1 MPKVLISDKLSLK
14 AEKIFIERGIEVDVI
29 TGLEKDELI
38 KIIDKYD
45 GLAIRSS
52 TKVTQKVLD
61 AASNLKVV
69 GRAGIGVDNVDI
81 PYATSKGV
89 AVMNT
94 PFGNAIT
101 TAEHTISLI
110 MSLVRNIPQA
120 NESTHQGK
128 WEKSKYM
135 GTEITGKTLGV
146 IGCGNIGSIVAD
158 RALGLKMKVLAFDP
172 FLTEEKALDLKVK
185 KVDLEE
191 LLSFS
196 DIITLHVPMTDQTA
210 NIINKDTLE
219 KCKDGVRIVNCARG
233 GLVDEKAL
241 KRFIEKGKVAGAA
254 IDVYEIEPA
263 KESIF
268 FDMEEVIC
276 TPHLGAS
283 TLEAQ
288 ENVALQVAD
297 QMSDFLTTGA
307 VSNAINMPSIS
318 ASEAPILKP
327 FTKVAEQLGL
337 FVGQLMPS
345 DYHEISIDY
354 VGDVSNYNCAPI
366 TSAAVAGILNASF
379 PDINM
384 VSAPSIAK
392 DKGIAITET
401 KKDEYSAYESY
412 IRITLLSKNDS
423 FSIGGTTFSD
433 GKPRIVQI
441 NKINLEAEL
450 MTNMLYVTNNDVPG
464 LIGSLGNIL
473 GDEGINIASFNLGR
487 TAPLKEAMAL
497 IGIDNPVNDNVIS
510 EVKKLESV
518 VHVKSLNFNICLLYT
533 SPSPRDLSTSRMPSS
548 A

>member
-1 MPKVLISDKLSLK
+1 MPKVLISDKLSPK
-14 AEKIFIERGIEVDVI
+14 AEKIFTERGIEVDVI
-29 TGLEKDELI
+29 TGLERDELI
-38 KIIDKYD
+38 KIIAKYD

-101 TAEHTISLI
+101 TAEHAISLI

-120 NESTHQGK
+120 NESTHGGK

-135 GTEITGKTLGV
+135 GTEITGKTLGL

-158 RALGLKMKVLAFDP
+158 RALGLKMKVLAYDP
-172 FLTEEKALDLKVK
+172 FLTEEKAVELQVRKVEF
-185 KVDLEE
+185 DE
-191 LLSFS
+191 LLSSS

-210 NIINKDTLE
+210 NIINKDSLE

-241 KRFIEKGKVAGAA
+241 KKYIENGKVSGAA
-254 IDVYEIEPA
+254 IDVFEVEPA
-263 KESIF
+263 TDSIF
-268 FDMEEVIC
+268 FGMEEVIC

-318 ASEAPILKP
+318 ASEAPVLKP
-327 FTKVAEQLGL
+327 FTKVSEQLGL

-354 VGDVSNYNCAPI
+354 VGDVSNYNCSPI

-384 VSAPSIAK
+384 VSAPSIAR

-412 IRITLLSKNDS
+412 IRINLLSKKET

-441 NKINLEAEL
+441 NGINLEAEL
-450 MTNMLYVTNNDVPG
+450 MANMLYVTNNDVPG

-473 GDEGINIASFNLGR
+473 GNEGINIASFNLGR
-487 TAPLKEAMAL
+487 TAPLKDAMAL
-497 IGIDNPVNDNVIS
+497 IGIDSPVNEKVIS
-510 EVKKLESV
+510 EVKKLDSV
-518 VHVKSLNFNICLLYT
+518 VNVKSLNFNI
-533 SPSPRDLSTSRMPSS
+533 M
-548 A
+548 

>member
-1 MPKVLISDKLSLK
+1 MPKVLISDKLSPK
-14 AEKIFIERGIEVDVI
+14 AEKIFTERGIEVDVI
-29 TGLEKDELI
+29 TGLERDELI
-38 KIIDKYD
+38 KIIAKYD

-101 TAEHTISLI
+101 TAEHAISLI

-120 NESTHQGK
+120 NESTHGGK

-135 GTEITGKTLGV
+135 GTEITGKTLGL

-158 RALGLKMKVLAFDP
+158 RALGLKMKVLAYDP
-172 FLTEEKALDLKVK
+172 FLTEEKALELQVRKVEL
-185 KVDLEE
+185 DE
-191 LLSFS
+191 LLSSS

-210 NIINKDTLE
+210 NIINKDSLE

-241 KRFIEKGKVAGAA
+241 KKYIENGKVSGAA
-254 IDVYEIEPA
+254 IDVFELEPA
-263 KESIF
+263 TDSIF
-268 FDMEEVIC
+268 FGMEEVIC

-318 ASEAPILKP
+318 ASEAPVLRP
-327 FTKVAEQLGL
+327 FTKVSEQLGL

-354 VGDVSNYNCAPI
+354 VGDVSNYNCSPI

-384 VSAPSIAK
+384 VSAPSIAR

-412 IRITLLSKNDS
+412 IRINLLSKKET

-441 NKINLEAEL
+441 NGINLEAEL
-450 MTNMLYVTNNDVPG
+450 MANMLYVTNNDVPG

-473 GDEGINIASFNLGR
+473 GNEGINIASFNLGR
-487 TAPLKEAMAL
+487 TAPLKDAMAL
-497 IGIDNPVNDNVIS
+497 IGIDSPVNEKVIS
-510 EVKKLESV
+510 EVKKLDSV
-518 VHVKSLNFNICLLYT
+518 VNVKSLNFNI
-533 SPSPRDLSTSRMPSS
+533 M
-548 A
+548 

>member
-1 MPKVLISDKLSLK
+1 MPKVLISDKLSPK
-14 AEKIFIERGIEVDVI
+14 AEKIFTERGIEVDVI
-29 TGLEKDELI
+29 TGLERDELI
-38 KIIDKYD
+38 KIIAKYD

-101 TAEHTISLI
+101 TAEHAISLI

-120 NESTHQGK
+120 NESTHGGK

-135 GTEITGKTLGV
+135 GTEITGKTLGL

-158 RALGLKMKVLAFDP
+158 RALGLKMKVLAYDP
-172 FLTEEKALDLKVK
+172 FLTEEKAVELQVRKVEF
-185 KVDLEE
+185 DE
-191 LLSFS
+191 LLSSS

-210 NIINKDTLE
+210 NIINKDSLE

-241 KRFIEKGKVAGAA
+241 KKYIENGKVSGAA
-254 IDVYEIEPA
+254 IDVFEVEPA
-263 KESIF
+263 TDSIF
-268 FDMEEVIC
+268 FGMEEVIC

-318 ASEAPILKP
+318 ASEAPVLKP
-327 FTKVAEQLGL
+327 FTKVSEQLGL
-337 FVGQLMPS
+337 FA
-345 DYHEISIDY
+345 
-354 VGDVSNYNCAPI
+354 NY
-366 TSAAVAGILNASF
+366 
-379 PDINM
+379 M
-384 VSAPSIAK
+384 
-392 DKGIAITET
+392 
-401 KKDEYSAYESY
+401 
-412 IRITLLSKNDS
+412 
-423 FSIGGTTFSD
+423 
-433 GKPRIVQI
+433 
-441 NKINLEAEL
+441 
-450 MTNMLYVTNNDVPG
+450 
-464 LIGSLGNIL
+464 
-473 GDEGINIASFNLGR
+473 
-487 TAPLKEAMAL
+487 
-497 IGIDNPVNDNVIS
+497 
-510 EVKKLESV
+510 
-518 VHVKSLNFNICLLYT
+518 
-533 SPSPRDLSTSRMPSS
+533 
-548 A
+548 

>member
-1 MPKVLISDKLSLK
+1 MPKVLISDKLSPK
-14 AEKIFIERGIEVDVI
+14 AEKIFTERGIEVDVI
-29 TGLEKDELI
+29 TGLERDELI
-38 KIIDKYD
+38 KIIAKYD

-101 TAEHTISLI
+101 TAEHAISLI

-120 NESTHQGK
+120 NESTHGGK

-135 GTEITGKTLGV
+135 GTEITGKTLGL

-158 RALGLKMKVLAFDP
+158 RALGLKMKVLAYDP
-172 FLTEEKALDLKVK
+172 FLTEEKALELQVRKVEL
-185 KVDLEE
+185 DE
-191 LLSFS
+191 LLSS
-196 DIITLHVPMTDQTA
+196 SVIITLHVPMTDQTA
-210 NIINKDTLE
+210 NIINKDSLE

-241 KRFIEKGKVAGAA
+241 KKYIENGKVSGAA
-254 IDVYEIEPA
+254 IDVFELEPA
-263 KESIF
+263 TDSIF
-268 FDMEEVIC
+268 FGMEEVIC

-318 ASEAPILKP
+318 ASEAPVLKP
-327 FTKVAEQLGL
+327 FTKVSEQLGL

-354 VGDVSNYNCAPI
+354 VGDVSNYNCSPI

-384 VSAPSIAK
+384 VSAPSIAR

-412 IRITLLSKNDS
+412 IRINLLSKKET

-441 NKINLEAEL
+441 NGINLEAEL
-450 MTNMLYVTNNDVPG
+450 MANMLYVTNNDVPG

-473 GDEGINIASFNLGR
+473 GNEGINIASFNLGR
-487 TAPLKEAMAL
+487 TAPLKDAMAL
-497 IGIDNPVNDNVIS
+497 IGIDSPVNEKVIS
-510 EVKKLESV
+510 EVKKLDSV
-518 VHVKSLNFNICLLYT
+518 VNVKSLNFNI
-533 SPSPRDLSTSRMPSS
+533 M
-548 A
+548 

>member
-1 MPKVLISDKLSLK
+1 MPKVLISDKLSPK
-14 AEKIFIERGIEVDVI
+14 AEKIFTERGIEVDVI
-29 TGLEKDELI
+29 TGLERDELI
-38 KIIDKYD
+38 KIIAKYD

-101 TAEHTISLI
+101 TAEHAISLI

-120 NESTHQGK
+120 NESTHDGK

-135 GTEITGKTLGV
+135 GTEITGKTLGL

-158 RALGLKMKVLAFDP
+158 RALGLKMKVLAYDP
-172 FLTEEKALDLKVK
+172 FLTEEKAVELQVRKVEF
-185 KVDLEE
+185 DE
-191 LLSFS
+191 LLSSS

-210 NIINKDTLE
+210 NIINKDSLE

-241 KRFIEKGKVAGAA
+241 KKYIENGKVSGAA
-254 IDVYEIEPA
+254 IDVFEVEPA
-263 KESIF
+263 TDSIF
-268 FDMEEVIC
+268 FGMEEVIC

-318 ASEAPILKP
+318 ASEAPVLKP
-327 FTKVAEQLGL
+327 FTKVSEQLGL

-354 VGDVSNYNCAPI
+354 VGDVSNYNCSPI

-384 VSAPSIAK
+384 VSAPSIAR

-412 IRITLLSKNDS
+412 IRINLLSKKET

-441 NKINLEAEL
+441 NGINLEAEL
-450 MTNMLYVTNNDVPG
+450 MANMLYVTNNDVPG

-473 GDEGINIASFNLGR
+473 GNEGINIASFNLGR
-487 TAPLKEAMAL
+487 TAPLKDAMAL
-497 IGIDNPVNDNVIS
+497 IGIDSPVNEKVIS
-510 EVKKLESV
+510 EVKKLDSV
-518 VHVKSLNFNICLLYT
+518 VNVKSLNFNI
-533 SPSPRDLSTSRMPSS
+533 M
-548 A
+548 

>member
-1 MPKVLISDKLSLK
+1 MPKVLISDKLSPK
-14 AEKIFIERGIEVDVI
+14 AEKIFTERGIEVDVI
-29 TGLEKDELI
+29 TGLERDELI
-38 KIIDKYD
+38 KIIAKYD

-101 TAEHTISLI
+101 TAEHAISLI

-120 NESTHQGK
+120 NESTHDGK

-135 GTEITGKTLGV
+135 GTEITGKTLGL

-158 RALGLKMKVLAFDP
+158 RALGLKMKVLAYDP
-172 FLTEEKALDLKVK
+172 FLTEEKALELQVRKVEL
-185 KVDLEE
+185 DE
-191 LLSFS
+191 LLSSS

-210 NIINKDTLE
+210 NIINKDSLE

-241 KRFIEKGKVAGAA
+241 KKYIENGKVSGAA
-254 IDVYEIEPA
+254 IDVFEVEPA
-263 KESIF
+263 TDSIF
-268 FDMEEVIC
+268 FGMEEVIC

-318 ASEAPILKP
+318 ASEAPVLKP
-327 FTKVAEQLGL
+327 FTKVSEQLGL

-354 VGDVSNYNCAPI
+354 VGDVSNYNCSPI

-384 VSAPSIAK
+384 VSAPSIAR

-412 IRITLLSKNDS
+412 IRINLLSKKET

-441 NKINLEAEL
+441 NGINLEAEL
-450 MTNMLYVTNNDVPG
+450 MANMLYVTNNDVPG

-473 GDEGINIASFNLGR
+473 GNEGINIASFNLGR
-487 TAPLKEAMAL
+487 TAPLKDAMAL
-497 IGIDNPVNDNVIS
+497 IGIDSPVNEKVIS
-510 EVKKLESV
+510 EVKKLDSV
-518 VHVKSLNFNICLLYT
+518 VNVKSLNFNI
-533 SPSPRDLSTSRMPSS
+533 M
-548 A
+548 

>member
-1 MPKVLISDKLSLK
+1 MPKVLISDKLSPK
-14 AEKIFIERGIEVDVI
+14 AEKIFTERGIEVDVI
-29 TGLEKDELI
+29 TGLERDELI
-38 KIIDKYD
+38 KIIAKYD

-101 TAEHTISLI
+101 TAEHAISLI

-120 NESTHQGK
+120 NESTHGGK

-135 GTEITGKTLGV
+135 GTEITGKTLGL

-158 RALGLKMKVLAFDP
+158 RALGLKMKVLAYDP
-172 FLTEEKALDLKVK
+172 FLTEEKALELQVRKVEL
-185 KVDLEE
+185 DE
-191 LLSFS
+191 LLSSS

-210 NIINKDTLE
+210 NIINKDSLE

-241 KRFIEKGKVAGAA
+241 KKYIENGKVSGAA
-254 IDVYEIEPA
+254 IDVFEVEPA
-263 KESIF
+263 TDSIF
-268 FDMEEVIC
+268 FGMEEVIC

-318 ASEAPILKP
+318 ASEAPVLRP
-327 FTKVAEQLGL
+327 FTKVSEQLGL

-354 VGDVSNYNCAPI
+354 VGDVSNYNCSPI

-384 VSAPSIAK
+384 VSAPSIAR

-412 IRITLLSKNDS
+412 IRINLLSKKET

-441 NKINLEAEL
+441 NGINLEAEL
-450 MTNMLYVTNNDVPG
+450 MANMLYVTNNDVPG

-473 GDEGINIASFNLGR
+473 GNEGINIASFNLGR
-487 TAPLKEAMAL
+487 TAPLKDAMAL
-497 IGIDNPVNDNVIS
+497 IGIDSPVNEKVIS
-510 EVKKLESV
+510 EVKKLDSV
-518 VHVKSLNFNICLLYT
+518 VNVKSLNFNI
-533 SPSPRDLSTSRMPSS
+533 M
-548 A
+548 

>member
-38 KIIDKYD
+38 KIIDKYH

-276 TPHLGAS
+276 TPHLAAS

-497 IGIDNPVNDNVIS
+497 IGIDNPVNDKVIS

-518 VHVKSLNFNICLLYT
+518 VHVKSLNFNII
-533 SPSPRDLSTSRMPSS
+533 
-548 A
+548 

>member
-1 MPKVLISDKLSLK
+1 MPKVLISDKLSPK
-14 AEKIFIERGIEVDVI
+14 AEKIFTERGIEVDVI
-29 TGLEKDELI
+29 TGLERDELI
-38 KIIDKYD
+38 KIIAKYD

-101 TAEHTISLI
+101 TAEHAISLI

-120 NESTHQGK
+120 NESTHGGK

-135 GTEITGKTLGV
+135 GTEITGKTLGL

-158 RALGLKMKVLAFDP
+158 RALGLKMKVLAYDP
-172 FLTEEKALDLKVK
+172 FLTEEKALELQVRKVEL
-185 KVDLEE
+185 DE
-191 LLSFS
+191 LLSSS

-210 NIINKDTLE
+210 NIINKDSLE

-241 KRFIEKGKVAGAA
+241 KKYIENGKVSGAA
-254 IDVYEIEPA
+254 IDVFELEPA
-263 KESIF
+263 TDSIF
-268 FDMEEVIC
+268 FGMEEVIC

-288 ENVALQVAD
+288 ENVALQIAD

-318 ASEAPILKP
+318 ASEAPVLKP
-327 FTKVAEQLGL
+327 FTKVSEQLGL

-354 VGDVSNYNCAPI
+354 VGDVSNYNCSPI
-366 TSAAVAGILNASF
+366 TSAAVAAILNASF
-379 PDINM
+379 PDINI
-384 VSAPSIAK
+384 VSAPSIAR

-412 IRITLLSKNDS
+412 IRINLLSKKET

-441 NKINLEAEL
+441 NGINLEAEL
-450 MTNMLYVTNNDVPG
+450 MANMLYVTNNDVPG

-473 GDEGINIASFNLGR
+473 GNEGINIASFNLGR
-487 TAPLKEAMAL
+487 TAPLKDAMAL
-497 IGIDNPVNDNVIS
+497 IGIDSPVNEKVIS
-510 EVKKLESV
+510 EVKKLDSV
-518 VHVKSLNFNICLLYT
+518 VNVKSLNFNI
-533 SPSPRDLSTSRMPSS
+533 M
-548 A
+548 

>member
-1 MPKVLISDKLSLK
+1 MPKVLISDKLSPK
-14 AEKIFIERGIEVDVI
+14 AEKIFTERGIEVDVI
-29 TGLEKDELI
+29 TGLERDELI
-38 KIIDKYD
+38 KIIAKYD

-101 TAEHTISLI
+101 TAEHAISLI

-120 NESTHQGK
+120 NESTHGGK

-135 GTEITGKTLGV
+135 GTEITGKTLGL

-158 RALGLKMKVLAFDP
+158 RALGLKMKVLAYDP
-172 FLTEEKALDLKVK
+172 FLTEEKALELQVRKVEL
-185 KVDLEE
+185 DE
-191 LLSFS
+191 LLSSS

-210 NIINKDTLE
+210 NIINKDSLE

-241 KRFIEKGKVAGAA
+241 KKYIENGKVSGAA
-254 IDVYEIEPA
+254 IDVFELEPA
-263 KESIF
+263 TDSIF
-268 FDMEEVIC
+268 FGMEDVIC

-297 QMSDFLTTGA
+297 QMSDFLTTRA

-318 ASEAPILKP
+318 ASEAPVLKP
-327 FTKVAEQLGL
+327 FTKVSEQLGL

-354 VGDVSNYNCAPI
+354 VGDVSNYNCSPI

-384 VSAPSIAK
+384 VSAPSIAR

-412 IRITLLSKNDS
+412 IRINLLSKKET

-441 NKINLEAEL
+441 NGINLEAEL
-450 MTNMLYVTNNDVPG
+450 MANMLYVTNNDVPG

-473 GDEGINIASFNLGR
+473 GNEGINIASFNLGR
-487 TAPLKEAMAL
+487 TAPLKDAMAL
-497 IGIDNPVNDNVIS
+497 IGIDSPVNEKVIS
-510 EVKKLESV
+510 EVKKLDSV
-518 VHVKSLNFNICLLYT
+518 VNVKSLNFNI
-533 SPSPRDLSTSRMPSS
+533 M
-548 A
+548 

>member
-1 MPKVLISDKLSLK
+1 MPKVLISDKLSPK
-14 AEKIFIERGIEVDVI
+14 DEKIFTERGIEVDVI
-29 TGLEKDELI
+29 TGLERDELI
-38 KIIDKYD
+38 KIIAKYD

-101 TAEHTISLI
+101 TAEHAISLI

-120 NESTHQGK
+120 NESTHGGK

-135 GTEITGKTLGV
+135 GTEITGKTLGL

-158 RALGLKMKVLAFDP
+158 RALGLKMKVLAYDP
-172 FLTEEKALDLKVK
+172 FLTEEKALELQVRKVEL
-185 KVDLEE
+185 DE
-191 LLSFS
+191 LLSSS

-210 NIINKDTLE
+210 NIINKDSLE

-241 KRFIEKGKVAGAA
+241 KKYIENGKVSGAA
-254 IDVYEIEPA
+254 IDVFELEPA
-263 KESIF
+263 TDSIF
-268 FDMEEVIC
+268 FGMEEVIC

-318 ASEAPILKP
+318 ASEAPVLKP
-327 FTKVAEQLGL
+327 FTKVSEQLGL

-354 VGDVSNYNCAPI
+354 VGDVSNYNCSPI

-384 VSAPSIAK
+384 VSAPSIAR

-412 IRITLLSKNDS
+412 IRINLLSKKET

-441 NKINLEAEL
+441 NGINLEAEL
-450 MTNMLYVTNNDVPG
+450 MANMLYVTNNDVPG

-473 GDEGINIASFNLGR
+473 GNEGINIASFNLGR
-487 TAPLKEAMAL
+487 TAPLKDAMAL
-497 IGIDNPVNDNVIS
+497 IGIDSPVNEKVIS
-510 EVKKLESV
+510 EVKKLDSV
-518 VHVKSLNFNICLLYT
+518 VNVKSLNFNI
-533 SPSPRDLSTSRMPSS
+533 M
-548 A
+548 

>member
-1 MPKVLISDKLSLK
+1 MPKVLISDKLSPK
-14 AEKIFIERGIEVDVI
+14 AEKIFTERGIEVDVI
-29 TGLEKDELI
+29 TGLERDELI
-38 KIIDKYD
+38 KIIANYD

-101 TAEHTISLI
+101 TAEHAISLI

-120 NESTHQGK
+120 NESTHSGK

-135 GTEITGKTLGV
+135 GTEITGKTLGL

-158 RALGLKMKVLAFDP
+158 RALGLKMKVLAYDP
-172 FLTEEKALDLKVK
+172 FLTEEKALELQVRKVEF
-185 KVDLEE
+185 DE
-191 LLSFS
+191 LLSSS

-210 NIINKDTLE
+210 NIINKDSLE

-241 KRFIEKGKVAGAA
+241 KKYIENGKVSGAA
-254 IDVYEIEPA
+254 IDVFEVEPA
-263 KESIF
+263 TDSIF
-268 FDMEEVIC
+268 FGMEEVIC

-318 ASEAPILKP
+318 ASEAPVLRP
-327 FTKVAEQLGL
+327 FTKVSEQLGL

-354 VGDVSNYNCAPI
+354 VGDVSNYNCSPI

-384 VSAPSIAK
+384 VSAPSIAR

-412 IRITLLSKNDS
+412 IRINLLSKKET

-441 NKINLEAEL
+441 NGINLEAEL
-450 MTNMLYVTNNDVPG
+450 MANMLYVTNNDVPG

-473 GDEGINIASFNLGR
+473 GNEGINIASFNLGR
-487 TAPLKEAMAL
+487 TAPLKDAMAL
-497 IGIDNPVNDNVIS
+497 IGIDSPVNEKVIS
-510 EVKKLESV
+510 EVKKLDSV
-518 VHVKSLNFNICLLYT
+518 VNVKSLNFNI
-533 SPSPRDLSTSRMPSS
+533 M
-548 A
+548 

>member
-1 MPKVLISDKLSLK
+1 MCIRD
-14 AEKIFIERGIEVDVI
+14 R
-29 TGLEKDELI
+29 
-38 KIIDKYD
+38 YD

-241 KRFIEKGKVAGAA
+241 KRFIEGEK
-254 IDVYEIEPA
+254 
-263 KESIF
+263 
-268 FDMEEVIC
+268 
-276 TPHLGAS
+276 LQ
-283 TLEAQ
+283 AQ
-288 ENVALQVAD
+288 
-297 QMSDFLTTGA
+297 
-307 VSNAINMPSIS
+307 P
-318 ASEAPILKP
+318 
-327 FTKVAEQLGL
+327 
-337 FVGQLMPS
+337 
-345 DYHEISIDY
+345 
-354 VGDVSNYNCAPI
+354 
-366 TSAAVAGILNASF
+366 
-379 PDINM
+379 
-384 VSAPSIAK
+384 
-392 DKGIAITET
+392 
-401 KKDEYSAYESY
+401 
-412 IRITLLSKNDS
+412 
-423 FSIGGTTFSD
+423 
-433 GKPRIVQI
+433 
-441 NKINLEAEL
+441 
-450 MTNMLYVTNNDVPG
+450 
-464 LIGSLGNIL
+464 
-473 GDEGINIASFNLGR
+473 
-487 TAPLKEAMAL
+487 
-497 IGIDNPVNDNVIS
+497 
-510 EVKKLESV
+510 
-518 VHVKSLNFNICLLYT
+518 
-533 SPSPRDLSTSRMPSS
+533 
-548 A
+548 

>member
-38 KIIDKYD
+38 KIIDKYH

-497 IGIDNPVNDNVIS
+497 IGIDNPVNDKVIS

-518 VHVKSLNFNICLLYT
+518 VHVKSLNFNII
-533 SPSPRDLSTSRMPSS
+533 
-548 A
+548 

>member
-1 MPKVLISDKLSLK
+1 MPKVLISDKLSPK
-14 AEKIFIERGIEVDVI
+14 AEKIFTERGIEVDVI
-29 TGLEKDELI
+29 TGLERDELI
-38 KIIDKYD
+38 KIIAKYD

-101 TAEHTISLI
+101 TAEHAISLI

-120 NESTHQGK
+120 NESTHGGK

-135 GTEITGKTLGV
+135 GTEITGKTLGL

-158 RALGLKMKVLAFDP
+158 RALGLKMKVLAYDP
-172 FLTEEKALDLKVK
+172 FLTEEKALELQVRKVEL
-185 KVDLEE
+185 DE
-191 LLSFS
+191 LLSSS

-210 NIINKDTLE
+210 NIINKDSLE

-241 KRFIEKGKVAGAA
+241 KKYIENGKVSGAA
-254 IDVYEIEPA
+254 IDVFEVEPA
-263 KESIF
+263 TDSIF
-268 FDMEEVIC
+268 FGMEEVIC

-288 ENVALQVAD
+288 ENVALQIAD

-318 ASEAPILKP
+318 ASEAPVLKP
-327 FTKVAEQLGL
+327 FTKVSEQLGL

-354 VGDVSNYNCAPI
+354 VGDVSNYNCSPI

-384 VSAPSIAK
+384 VSAPSIAR

-412 IRITLLSKNDS
+412 IRINLLSKKET

-441 NKINLEAEL
+441 NGINLEAEL
-450 MTNMLYVTNNDVPG
+450 MANMLYVTNNDVPG

-473 GDEGINIASFNLGR
+473 GNEGINIASFNLGR
-487 TAPLKEAMAL
+487 TAPLKDAMAL
-497 IGIDNPVNDNVIS
+497 IGIDSPVNEKVIS
-510 EVKKLESV
+510 EVKKLDSV
-518 VHVKSLNFNICLLYT
+518 VNVKSLNFNI
-533 SPSPRDLSTSRMPSS
+533 M
-548 A
+548 

>member
-1 MPKVLISDKLSLK
+1 MPKVLISDKLSPK
-14 AEKIFIERGIEVDVI
+14 AEKIFIERGIDVDVI
-29 TGLEKDELI
+29 TGLDRDELI

-45 GLAIRSS
+45 GLTIRSS

-61 AASNLKVV
+61 AGKNLKVI

-101 TAEHTISLI
+101 TAEHAISLI

-120 NESTHQGK
+120 NESTHKGK

-135 GTEITGKTLGV
+135 GTEITGKTLGL

-158 RALGLKMKVLAFDP
+158 RALGLKMKVLAYDP
-172 FLTEEKALDLKVK
+172 FLTEEKALELKVK
-185 KVDLEE
+185 KINLDE
-191 LLSFS
+191 LLSSS
-196 DIITLHVPMTDQTA
+196 DIITLHVPMTDQTV
-210 NIINKDTLE
+210 NIINEDSLQ

-241 KRFIEKGKVAGAA
+241 KKNIEKGKVSGAA
-254 IDVYEIEPA
+254 IDVFEEEPA
-263 KESIF
+263 TESIF
-268 FDMEEVIC
+268 FGMDEVIC

-297 QMSDFLTTGA
+297 QMSDFLITGA
-307 VSNAINMPSIS
+307 VTNAINMPSIS

-327 FTKVAEQLGL
+327 FTKVSEQLGL

-345 DYHEISIDY
+345 DYNEISIDY
-354 VGDVSNYNCAPI
+354 VGDVSNYNCSPI

-384 VSAPSIAK
+384 VSAPSIAR

-401 KKDEYSAYESY
+401 KKEEYSAYESY
-412 IRITLLSKNDS
+412 IRISLISKKETI
-423 FSIGGTTFSD
+423 SIGGTTFSD

-441 NKINLEAEL
+441 NGINLEAEL
-450 MTNMLYVTNNDVPG
+450 MPNMLYVTNKDVPG

-473 GDEGINIASFNLGR
+473 GNEGINIASFNLGR
-487 TAPLKEAMAL
+487 TAPLKDAMAL
-497 IGIDNPVNDNVIS
+497 IGIDSPVNEKVIND
-510 EVKKLESV
+510 VKKLESV
-518 VHVKSLNFNICLLYT
+518 VNVKSLNFNI
-533 SPSPRDLSTSRMPSS
+533 M
-548 A
+548 

>member
-1 MPKVLISDKLSLK
+1 MPKVLISDKLSPK
-14 AEKIFIERGIEVDVI
+14 AEKIFTERGIEVDVI
-29 TGLEKDELI
+29 TGLERDELI
-38 KIIDKYD
+38 KIIAKYD

-101 TAEHTISLI
+101 TAEHAISLI

-120 NESTHQGK
+120 NESTHSGK

-135 GTEITGKTLGV
+135 GTEITGKTLGL

-158 RALGLKMKVLAFDP
+158 RALGLKMKVLAYDP
-172 FLTEEKALDLKVK
+172 FLTEEKAVELQVRKVEF
-185 KVDLEE
+185 DE
-191 LLSFS
+191 LLSSS

-210 NIINKDTLE
+210 NIINKDSLE

-241 KRFIEKGKVAGAA
+241 KKYIENGKVSGAA
-254 IDVYEIEPA
+254 IDVFEVEPA
-263 KESIF
+263 TDSIF
-268 FDMEEVIC
+268 FGMEEVIC

-318 ASEAPILKP
+318 AREAPVLKP
-327 FTKVAEQLGL
+327 FTKVSEQL
-337 FVGQLMPS
+337 
-345 DYHEISIDY
+345 
-354 VGDVSNYNCAPI
+354 
-366 TSAAVAGILNASF
+366 
-379 PDINM
+379 
-384 VSAPSIAK
+384 
-392 DKGIAITET
+392 
-401 KKDEYSAYESY
+401 
-412 IRITLLSKNDS
+412 
-423 FSIGGTTFSD
+423 
-433 GKPRIVQI
+433 
-441 NKINLEAEL
+441 
-450 MTNMLYVTNNDVPG
+450 
-464 LIGSLGNIL
+464 
-473 GDEGINIASFNLGR
+473 
-487 TAPLKEAMAL
+487 
-497 IGIDNPVNDNVIS
+497 
-510 EVKKLESV
+510 
-518 VHVKSLNFNICLLYT
+518 
-533 SPSPRDLSTSRMPSS
+533 
-548 A
+548 

>member
-1 MPKVLISDKLSLK
+1 MPKVLISDKLSPK
-14 AEKIFIERGIEVDVI
+14 AEKIFTERGIEVDVI
-29 TGLEKDELI
+29 TGLERDELI
-38 KIIDKYD
+38 KIIAKYD

-101 TAEHTISLI
+101 TAEHAISLI

-120 NESTHQGK
+120 NESTHGGK

-135 GTEITGKTLGV
+135 GTEITGKTLGL

-158 RALGLKMKVLAFDP
+158 RALGLKMKVLAYDP
-172 FLTEEKALDLKVK
+172 FLTEEKALELQVRKAELD
-185 KVDLEE
+185 E
-191 LLSFS
+191 LLSSS

-210 NIINKDTLE
+210 NIINKDSLE

-241 KRFIEKGKVAGAA
+241 KKYIENGKVSGAA
-254 IDVYEIEPA
+254 IDVFELEPA
-263 KESIF
+263 TDSIF
-268 FDMEEVIC
+268 FGMEEVIC

-318 ASEAPILKP
+318 ASEAPVLKP
-327 FTKVAEQLGL
+327 FTKVSEQLGL

-354 VGDVSNYNCAPI
+354 VGDVSNYNCSPI

-384 VSAPSIAK
+384 VSAPSIAR

-412 IRITLLSKNDS
+412 IRINLLSKKET

-441 NKINLEAEL
+441 NGINLEAEL
-450 MTNMLYVTNNDVPG
+450 MANMLYVTNNDVPG

-473 GDEGINIASFNLGR
+473 GNEGINIASFNLGR
-487 TAPLKEAMAL
+487 TAPLKDAMAL
-497 IGIDNPVNDNVIS
+497 IGIDSPVNEKVIS
-510 EVKKLESV
+510 EVKKLDSV
-518 VHVKSLNFNICLLYT
+518 VNVKSLNFNI
-533 SPSPRDLSTSRMPSS
+533 M
-548 A
+548 

>member
-1 MPKVLISDKLSLK
+1 MPKVLISDKLSPK
-14 AEKIFIERGIEVDVI
+14 AEKIFTERGIEVDVI
-29 TGLEKDELI
+29 TGLERDELI
-38 KIIDKYD
+38 KIIAKYD

-101 TAEHTISLI
+101 TAEHAISLI

-120 NESTHQGK
+120 NESTHGGK

-135 GTEITGKTLGV
+135 GTEITGKTLGL

-158 RALGLKMKVLAFDP
+158 RALGLRMKVLAYDP
-172 FLTEEKALDLKVK
+172 FLTEEKALELHVRKVEL
-185 KVDLEE
+185 DE
-191 LLSFS
+191 LLSSS

-210 NIINKDTLE
+210 NIINKDSLE

-241 KRFIEKGKVAGAA
+241 KKYIENGKVSGAA
-254 IDVYEIEPA
+254 IDVFEIEPA
-263 KESIF
+263 TDSIF
-268 FDMEEVIC
+268 FGMEEVIC

-318 ASEAPILKP
+318 ASEAPVLKP
-327 FTKVAEQLGL
+327 FTKVSEQLGL

-354 VGDVSNYNCAPI
+354 VGDVSNYNCSPI

-384 VSAPSIAK
+384 VSAPSIAR

-412 IRITLLSKNDS
+412 IRINLLSKKET

-441 NKINLEAEL
+441 NGINLEAEL
-450 MTNMLYVTNNDVPG
+450 MANMLYVTNNDVPG

-473 GDEGINIASFNLGR
+473 GNEGINIASFNLGR
-487 TAPLKEAMAL
+487 TAPLKDAMAL
-497 IGIDNPVNDNVIS
+497 IGIDSPVNEKVIS
-510 EVKKLESV
+510 EVKKLDSV
-518 VHVKSLNFNICLLYT
+518 VNVKSLNFNI
-533 SPSPRDLSTSRMPSS
+533 MQ
-548 A
+548 

>member
-1 MPKVLISDKLSLK
+1 MPKVLISDKLSPK
-14 AEKIFIERGIEVDVI
+14 AEKIFTERGIDVDII
-29 TGLEKDELI
+29 TGLERDELI
-38 KIIDKYD
+38 NIIDKYD

-61 AASNLKVV
+61 AAKNLKVV

-101 TAEHTISLI
+101 TAEHAISLI

-120 NESTHQGK
+120 NESTHRGN

-135 GTEITGKTLGV
+135 GTEITGKTLGL

-158 RALGLKMKVLAFDP
+158 RALGLKMKVLAYDP
-172 FLTEEKALDLKVK
+172 FLTEEKALELKVK
-185 KVDLEE
+185 KVEFDE
-191 LLSFS
+191 LLSLS

-210 NIINKDTLE
+210 NIINKVSLQ
-219 KCKDGVRIVNCARG
+219 KCKDGVRIINCARG

-241 KRFIEKGKVAGAA
+241 KKSIENGKVSGAA
-254 IDVYEIEPA
+254 IDVFEEEPA
-263 KESIF
+263 TESIF
-268 FDMEEVIC
+268 FGMDEVIC

-297 QMSDFLTTGA
+297 QMSDFLITGA
-307 VSNAINMPSIS
+307 VTNAINMSSIS

-327 FTKVAEQLGL
+327 FTKVSEQLGL
-337 FVGQLMPS
+337 FAGQLMPS
-345 DYHEISIDY
+345 DYKEISIDY
-354 VGDVSNYNCAPI
+354 VGDVSDYNCSPI
-366 TSAAVAGILNASF
+366 TSAAVAGILNSSF

-384 VSAPSIAK
+384 VSAPSIAR

-412 IRITLLSKNDS
+412 IRISLISKKEI

-441 NKINLEAEL
+441 NGINLEAEL

-473 GDEGINIASFNLGR
+473 GNEGINIASFNLGR
-487 TAPLKEAMAL
+487 TAPLKDAIAL
-497 IGIDNPVNDNVIS
+497 IGIDSPVNEKVIN

-518 VHVKSLNFNICLLYT
+518 VNVKSLNFNII
-533 SPSPRDLSTSRMPSS
+533 
-548 A
+548 

>member
-1 MPKVLISDKLSLK
+1 MPKVLISDKLSPK
-14 AEKIFIERGIEVDVI
+14 AEKIFTERGIEVDVI
-29 TGLEKDELI
+29 TGLERDELI
-38 KIIDKYD
+38 KIIAKYD

-101 TAEHTISLI
+101 TAEHAISLI

-120 NESTHQGK
+120 NESTHGGK

-135 GTEITGKTLGV
+135 GTEITGKTLGL

-158 RALGLKMKVLAFDP
+158 RALGLKMKVLAYDP
-172 FLTEEKALDLKVK
+172 FLTEEKAVELQVRKVELD
-185 KVDLEE
+185 E
-191 LLSFS
+191 LLSSS

-210 NIINKDTLE
+210 NIINKDSIE

-241 KRFIEKGKVAGAA
+241 KKYIENGKVSGAA
-254 IDVYEIEPA
+254 IDVFEVEPA
-263 KESIF
+263 TDSIF
-268 FDMEEVIC
+268 FGMEEVIC

-318 ASEAPILKP
+318 ASEAPVLRP
-327 FTKVAEQLGL
+327 FTKVSEQLGL

-354 VGDVSNYNCAPI
+354 VGDVSNYNCSPI

-384 VSAPSIAK
+384 VSAPSIAR

-412 IRITLLSKNDS
+412 IRINLLSKKET

-441 NKINLEAEL
+441 NGINLEAEL
-450 MTNMLYVTNNDVPG
+450 MANMLYVTNNDVPG

-473 GDEGINIASFNLGR
+473 GNEGINIASFNLGR
-487 TAPLKEAMAL
+487 TAPLKDAMAL
-497 IGIDNPVNDNVIS
+497 IGIDSPVNEKVIS
-510 EVKKLESV
+510 EVKKLDSV
-518 VHVKSLNFNICLLYT
+518 VNVKSLNFNI
-533 SPSPRDLSTSRMPSS
+533 M
-548 A
+548 

>member
-1 MPKVLISDKLSLK
+1 MPKVLISDKLSPK
-14 AEKIFIERGIEVDVI
+14 AEKIFTERGIEVDVI
-29 TGLEKDELI
+29 TGLERDELI
-38 KIIDKYD
+38 KIIAKYD

-101 TAEHTISLI
+101 TAEHAISLI

-120 NESTHQGK
+120 NESTHGGK

-135 GTEITGKTLGV
+135 GTEITGKTLGL

-158 RALGLKMKVLAFDP
+158 RALGLKMKVLAYDP
-172 FLTEEKALDLKVK
+172 FLTEEKALELQVRKVEL
-185 KVDLEE
+185 DE
-191 LLSFS
+191 LLSSS

-210 NIINKDTLE
+210 NIINKDSLE

-241 KRFIEKGKVAGAA
+241 KKYIENGKVSGAA
-254 IDVYEIEPA
+254 IDVFELEPA
-263 KESIF
+263 TDSIF
-268 FDMEEVIC
+268 FGMEEVIC

-288 ENVALQVAD
+288 ENVALQIAD

-318 ASEAPILKP
+318 ASEAPVLKP
-327 FTKVAEQLGL
+327 FTKVSEQLGL

-354 VGDVSNYNCAPI
+354 VGDVSNYNCSPI

-384 VSAPSIAK
+384 VSAPSIAR

-412 IRITLLSKNDS
+412 IRINLLSKKET

-441 NKINLEAEL
+441 NGINLEAEL
-450 MTNMLYVTNNDVPG
+450 MANMLYVTNNDVPG

-473 GDEGINIASFNLGR
+473 GNEGINIASFNLGR
-487 TAPLKEAMAL
+487 TAPLKDAMAL
-497 IGIDNPVNDNVIS
+497 IGIDSPVNEKVIS
-510 EVKKLESV
+510 EVKKLDSV
-518 VHVKSLNFNICLLYT
+518 VNVKSLNFNI
-533 SPSPRDLSTSRMPSS
+533 M
-548 A
+548 

>member
-1 MPKVLISDKLSLK
+1 MPKVLISDKLSPK
-14 AEKIFIERGIEVDVI
+14 AEKIFTERGIEVDVI
-29 TGLEKDELI
+29 TGLERDELI
-38 KIIDKYD
+38 KIIAKYD

-101 TAEHTISLI
+101 TAEHAISLI

-120 NESTHQGK
+120 NESTHGGK

-135 GTEITGKTLGV
+135 GTEITGKTLGL

-158 RALGLKMKVLAFDP
+158 RALGLKMKVLAYDP
-172 FLTEEKALDLKVK
+172 FLTEEKALELQVRKVEL
-185 KVDLEE
+185 DE
-191 LLSFS
+191 LLSSS

-210 NIINKDTLE
+210 NIINKDSLE

-241 KRFIEKGKVAGAA
+241 KKYIENGKVSGAA
-254 IDVYEIEPA
+254 IDVFEVEPA
-263 KESIF
+263 TDSIF
-268 FDMEEVIC
+268 FGMEEVIC

-318 ASEAPILKP
+318 ASEAPVLKP
-327 FTKVAEQLGL
+327 FTKVSEQLGL

-354 VGDVSNYNCAPI
+354 VGDVSNYNCSPI

-384 VSAPSIAK
+384 VSAPSIAR

-412 IRITLLSKNDS
+412 IRINLLSKKET

-441 NKINLEAEL
+441 NGINLEAEL
-450 MTNMLYVTNNDVPG
+450 MANMLYVTNNDVPG

-473 GDEGINIASFNLGR
+473 GNEGINIASFNLGR
-487 TAPLKEAMAL
+487 TAPLKDAMAL
-497 IGIDNPVNDNVIS
+497 IGIDSPVNEKVIS
-510 EVKKLESV
+510 EVKKLDSV
-518 VHVKSLNFNICLLYT
+518 VNVKSLNFNI
-533 SPSPRDLSTSRMPSS
+533 M
-548 A
+548 

>member
-1 MPKVLISDKLSLK
+1 MPKVLISDKLSPK
-14 AEKIFIERGIEVDVI
+14 AEKIFTERGIEVDVI
-29 TGLEKDELI
+29 TGLDRDELI
-38 KIIDKYD
+38 KIIAKYD

-101 TAEHTISLI
+101 TAEHAISLI

-120 NESTHQGK
+120 NESTHGGK

-135 GTEITGKTLGV
+135 GTEITGKTLGL

-158 RALGLKMKVLAFDP
+158 RALGLKMKVLAYDP
-172 FLTEEKALDLKVK
+172 FLTEEKAVELQVRKVEFDK
-185 KVDLEE
+185 
-191 LLSFS
+191 LLSSS

-210 NIINKDTLE
+210 NIINKDSLE

-241 KRFIEKGKVAGAA
+241 KKYIENGKVSGAA
-254 IDVYEIEPA
+254 IDVFELEPA
-263 KESIF
+263 TDSIF
-268 FDMEEVIC
+268 FGMEEVIC

-288 ENVALQVAD
+288 ENVALQIAD

-318 ASEAPILKP
+318 ASEAPVLKP
-327 FTKVAEQLGL
+327 FTKVSEQLGL

-354 VGDVSNYNCAPI
+354 VGDVSNYNCSPI

-384 VSAPSIAK
+384 VSAPSIAR

-412 IRITLLSKNDS
+412 IRINLLSKKET

-441 NKINLEAEL
+441 NGINLEAEL
-450 MTNMLYVTNNDVPG
+450 MANMLYVTNNDVPG

-473 GDEGINIASFNLGR
+473 GNEGINIASFNLGR
-487 TAPLKEAMAL
+487 TAPLKDAMAL
-497 IGIDNPVNDNVIS
+497 IGIDSPVNEKVIS
-510 EVKKLESV
+510 EVKKLDSV
-518 VHVKSLNFNICLLYT
+518 VNVKSLNFNI
-533 SPSPRDLSTSRMPSS
+533 M
-548 A
+548 

>member
-1 MPKVLISDKLSLK
+1 MPKVLISDKLSPK
-14 AEKIFIERGIEVDVI
+14 AEKIFTERGIEVDVI
-29 TGLEKDELI
+29 TGLERDELI
-38 KIIDKYD
+38 KIIAKYD

-101 TAEHTISLI
+101 TAEHAISLI

-120 NESTHQGK
+120 NESTHGGK

-135 GTEITGKTLGV
+135 GTEITGKTLGL

-158 RALGLKMKVLAFDP
+158 RALGLKMKVLAYDP
-172 FLTEEKALDLKVK
+172 FLTEEKALELQVRKVEL
-185 KVDLEE
+185 DE
-191 LLSFS
+191 LLSSS

-210 NIINKDTLE
+210 NIINKESLE

-241 KRFIEKGKVAGAA
+241 KKYIENGKVSGAA
-254 IDVYEIEPA
+254 IDVFELEPA
-263 KESIF
+263 TDSIF
-268 FDMEEVIC
+268 FGMEEVIC

-318 ASEAPILKP
+318 ASEAPVLKP
-327 FTKVAEQLGL
+327 FTKVSEQLGL

-354 VGDVSNYNCAPI
+354 VGDVSNYNCSPI

-384 VSAPSIAK
+384 VSAPSIAR

-412 IRITLLSKNDS
+412 IRINLLSKKET

-441 NKINLEAEL
+441 NGINLEAEL
-450 MTNMLYVTNNDVPG
+450 MANMLYVTNNDVPG

-473 GDEGINIASFNLGR
+473 GNEGINIASFNLGR
-487 TAPLKEAMAL
+487 TAPLKDAMAL
-497 IGIDNPVNDNVIS
+497 IGIDSPVNEKVIS
-510 EVKKLESV
+510 EVKKLDSV
-518 VHVKSLNFNICLLYT
+518 VNVKSLNFNI
-533 SPSPRDLSTSRMPSS
+533 M
-548 A
+548 

>member
-1 MPKVLISDKLSLK
+1 MPKVLISDKLSSK
-14 AEKIFIERGIEVDVI
+14 AEKIFTERGIEVDVI
-29 TGLEKDELI
+29 TGLDRDELI
-38 KIIDKYD
+38 KIIAKYD

-101 TAEHTISLI
+101 TAEHAISLI

-120 NESTHQGK
+120 NESTHGGK

-135 GTEITGKTLGV
+135 GTEITGKTLGL

-158 RALGLKMKVLAFDP
+158 RALGLKMKVLAYDP
-172 FLTEEKALDLKVK
+172 FLTEEKALELHVRKVEL
-185 KVDLEE
+185 DE
-191 LLSFS
+191 LLSSS

-210 NIINKDTLE
+210 NIINKDSLE

-241 KRFIEKGKVAGAA
+241 KKYIENGKVSGAA
-254 IDVYEIEPA
+254 IDVFEIEPA
-263 KESIF
+263 TDSIF
-268 FDMEEVIC
+268 FGMEEVIC

-318 ASEAPILKP
+318 ASEAPVLKP
-327 FTKVAEQLGL
+327 FTKVSEQLGL
-337 FVGQLMPS
+337 FAGQLMPS

-354 VGDVSNYNCAPI
+354 VGDVSNYNCSPI

-384 VSAPSIAK
+384 VSAPSIAR

-412 IRITLLSKNDS
+412 IRINLLSKKET

-441 NKINLEAEL
+441 NGINLEAEL
-450 MTNMLYVTNNDVPG
+450 MANMLYVTNNDVPG

-473 GDEGINIASFNLGR
+473 GNEGINIASFNLGR
-487 TAPLKEAMAL
+487 TAPLKDAMAL
-497 IGIDNPVNDNVIS
+497 IGIDSPVNEKVIS
-510 EVKKLESV
+510 EVKKLDSV
-518 VHVKSLNFNICLLYT
+518 VNVKSLNFNI
-533 SPSPRDLSTSRMPSS
+533 MQ
-548 A
+548 

>member
-1 MPKVLISDKLSLK
+1 MPKVLISDKLSPK
-14 AEKIFIERGIEVDVI
+14 AEKIFTERGIEVDVI
-29 TGLEKDELI
+29 TGLERDELI
-38 KIIDKYD
+38 KIIAKYD

-101 TAEHTISLI
+101 TAEHAISLI

-120 NESTHQGK
+120 NESTHSGK

-135 GTEITGKTLGV
+135 GTEITGKTLGL

-158 RALGLKMKVLAFDP
+158 RALGLKMKVLAYDP
-172 FLTEEKALDLKVK
+172 FLTEEKALELQVRKVEL
-185 KVDLEE
+185 DE
-191 LLSFS
+191 LLSSS

-210 NIINKDTLE
+210 NIINKDSLE

-241 KRFIEKGKVAGAA
+241 KKYIENGKVSGAA
-254 IDVYEIEPA
+254 IDVFELEPA
-263 KESIF
+263 TDSIF
-268 FDMEEVIC
+268 FGMEEVIC

-318 ASEAPILKP
+318 ASEAPVLKP
-327 FTKVAEQLGL
+327 FTKVSEQLGL

-354 VGDVSNYNCAPI
+354 VGDVSNYNCSPI

-384 VSAPSIAK
+384 VSAPSIAR

-412 IRITLLSKNDS
+412 IRINLLSKKET

-441 NKINLEAEL
+441 NGINLEAEL
-450 MTNMLYVTNNDVPG
+450 MANMLYVTNNDVPG

-473 GDEGINIASFNLGR
+473 GNEGINIASFNLGR
-487 TAPLKEAMAL
+487 TAPLKDAMAL
-497 IGIDNPVNDNVIS
+497 IGIDSPVNEKVIS
-510 EVKKLESV
+510 EVKKLDSV
-518 VHVKSLNFNICLLYT
+518 VNVKSLNFNI
-533 SPSPRDLSTSRMPSS
+533 M
-548 A
+548 

>member
-1 MPKVLISDKLSLK
+1 MPKVLISDKLSPK
-14 AEKIFIERGIEVDVI
+14 AEKIFTERGIEVDVI
-29 TGLEKDELI
+29 TGLERDELI
-38 KIIDKYD
+38 KIIAKYD

-101 TAEHTISLI
+101 TAEHAISLI

-120 NESTHQGK
+120 NESTHGGK

-135 GTEITGKTLGV
+135 GTEITGKTLGL

-158 RALGLKMKVLAFDP
+158 RALGLKMKVLAYDP
-172 FLTEEKALDLKVK
+172 FLTEEKALELQVRKVEL
-185 KVDLEE
+185 DE
-191 LLSFS
+191 LLSSS

-210 NIINKDTLE
+210 NIINKDSLE

-241 KRFIEKGKVAGAA
+241 KKYIENGKVSGAA
-254 IDVYEIEPA
+254 IDVYELEPA
-263 KESIF
+263 TDSIF
-268 FDMEEVIC
+268 FGMEEVIC

-318 ASEAPILKP
+318 ASEAPVLKP
-327 FTKVAEQLGL
+327 FTKVSEQLGL

-354 VGDVSNYNCAPI
+354 VGDVSNYNCSPI

-384 VSAPSIAK
+384 VSAPSIAR

-412 IRITLLSKNDS
+412 IRINLLSKKET

-441 NKINLEAEL
+441 NGINLEAEL
-450 MTNMLYVTNNDVPG
+450 MANMLYVTNNDVPG

-473 GDEGINIASFNLGR
+473 GNEGINIASFNLGR
-487 TAPLKEAMAL
+487 TAPLKDAMAL
-497 IGIDNPVNDNVIS
+497 IGIDSPVNEKVIS
-510 EVKKLESV
+510 EVKKLDSV
-518 VHVKSLNFNICLLYT
+518 VNVKSLNFNI
-533 SPSPRDLSTSRMPSS
+533 M
-548 A
+548 

>member
-1 MPKVLISDKLSLK
+1 MPKVLISDKLSSK
-14 AEKIFIERGIEVDVI
+14 AEKIFTERGIEVDVI
-29 TGLEKDELI
+29 TGLDRDELI
-38 KIIDKYD
+38 KIIAKYD

-101 TAEHTISLI
+101 TAEHAISLI

-120 NESTHQGK
+120 NESTHGGK

-135 GTEITGKTLGV
+135 GTEITGKTLGL

-158 RALGLKMKVLAFDP
+158 RALGLKMKVLAYDP
-172 FLTEEKALDLKVK
+172 FLTEEKAVELQVRKVEF
-185 KVDLEE
+185 DE
-191 LLSFS
+191 LLSSS

-210 NIINKDTLE
+210 NIINKDSLE

-241 KRFIEKGKVAGAA
+241 KKYIENGKVSGAA
-254 IDVYEIEPA
+254 IDVFEVEPA
-263 KESIF
+263 TDSIF
-268 FDMEEVIC
+268 FGMEEVIC

-318 ASEAPILKP
+318 ASEAPVLKP
-327 FTKVAEQLGL
+327 FTKVSEQLGL

-354 VGDVSNYNCAPI
+354 VGDVSNYNCSPI

-384 VSAPSIAK
+384 VSAPSIAR

-412 IRITLLSKNDS
+412 IRINLLSKKET

-441 NKINLEAEL
+441 NGINLEAEL
-450 MTNMLYVTNNDVPG
+450 MANMLYVTNNDVPG

-473 GDEGINIASFNLGR
+473 GNEGINIASFNLGR
-487 TAPLKEAMAL
+487 TAPLKDAMAL
-497 IGIDNPVNDNVIS
+497 IGIDSPVNEKVIS
-510 EVKKLESV
+510 EVKKLDSV
-518 VHVKSLNFNICLLYT
+518 VNVKSLNFNI
-533 SPSPRDLSTSRMPSS
+533 M
-548 A
+548 

>member
-1 MPKVLISDKLSLK
+1 MC
-14 AEKIFIERGIEVDVI
+14 
-29 TGLEKDELI
+29 
-38 KIIDKYD
+38 
-45 GLAIRSS
+45 IRDS
-52 TKVTQKVLD
+52 
-61 AASNLKVV
+61 
-69 GRAGIGVDNVDI
+69 
-81 PYATSKGV
+81 
-89 AVMNT
+89 
-94 PFGNAIT
+94 
-101 TAEHTISLI
+101 
-110 MSLVRNIPQA
+110 
-120 NESTHQGK
+120 
-128 WEKSKYM
+128 
-135 GTEITGKTLGV
+135 
-146 IGCGNIGSIVAD
+146 
-158 RALGLKMKVLAFDP
+158 
-172 FLTEEKALDLKVK
+172 
-185 KVDLEE
+185 
-191 LLSFS
+191 
-196 DIITLHVPMTDQTA
+196 IITLHVPMTDQTA

-497 IGIDNPVNDNVIS
+497 IGIDNPVNDKVIS

-518 VHVKSLNFNICLLYT
+518 VHVKSLNFNII
-533 SPSPRDLSTSRMPSS
+533 
-548 A
+548 

>member
-1 MPKVLISDKLSLK
+1 MPKVLISDKLSPK
-14 AEKIFIERGIEVDVI
+14 AEKIFTERGIEVDVI
-29 TGLEKDELI
+29 TGLERDELI
-38 KIIDKYD
+38 KIIAKYD

-52 TKVTQKVLD
+52 TKVTQKVID

-101 TAEHTISLI
+101 TAEHAISLI

-120 NESTHQGK
+120 NESTHGGK

-135 GTEITGKTLGV
+135 GTEITGKTLGL

-158 RALGLKMKVLAFDP
+158 RALGLKMKVLAYDP
-172 FLTEEKALDLKVK
+172 FLTEEKAVELQVRKVEF
-185 KVDLEE
+185 DE
-191 LLSFS
+191 LLSSS

-210 NIINKDTLE
+210 NIINKDSLE

-241 KRFIEKGKVAGAA
+241 KKYIENGKVSGAA
-254 IDVYEIEPA
+254 IDVFEVEPA
-263 KESIF
+263 TDSIF
-268 FDMEEVIC
+268 FGMEEVIC

-318 ASEAPILKP
+318 ASEAPVLKP
-327 FTKVAEQLGL
+327 FTKVSEQLGL

-354 VGDVSNYNCAPI
+354 VGDVSNYNCSPI

-384 VSAPSIAK
+384 VSAPSIAR

-412 IRITLLSKNDS
+412 IRINLLSKKET

-441 NKINLEAEL
+441 NGINLEAEL
-450 MTNMLYVTNNDVPG
+450 MANMLYVTNNDVPG

-473 GDEGINIASFNLGR
+473 GNEGINIASFNLGR
-487 TAPLKEAMAL
+487 TAPLKDAMAL
-497 IGIDNPVNDNVIS
+497 IGIDSPVNEKVIS
-510 EVKKLESV
+510 EVKKLDSV
-518 VHVKSLNFNICLLYT
+518 VNVKSLNFNI
-533 SPSPRDLSTSRMPSS
+533 M
-548 A
+548 

>member
-1 MPKVLISDKLSLK
+1 MPKVLISDKLSPK
-14 AEKIFIERGIEVDVI
+14 AEKIFIERGIDVDVI
-29 TGLEKDELI
+29 TGLDRGELI

-45 GLAIRSS
+45 GLAIRYS

-61 AASNLKVV
+61 AAKNLKVV

-101 TAEHTISLI
+101 TAEHAISLI

-120 NESTHQGK
+120 NESTHKGK

-135 GTEITGKTLGV
+135 GTEITGKTLGL

-158 RALGLKMKVLAFDP
+158 RALGLKMKVLAYDP
-172 FLTEEKALDLKVK
+172 FLTEEKALELKVK
-185 KVDLEE
+185 KIEFDE
-191 LLSFS
+191 LLSSS

-210 NIINKDTLE
+210 NIINEDSLQ

-241 KRFIEKGKVAGAA
+241 KKNIEKGKVSGAA
-254 IDVYEIEPA
+254 IDVFEVEPA
-263 KESIF
+263 TESIF
-268 FDMEEVIC
+268 FGMDEVIC

-307 VSNAINMPSIS
+307 VTNSINMPSIS
-318 ASEAPILKP
+318 ASEAPVLKP
-327 FTKVAEQLGL
+327 FTKVSEQLGL

-345 DYHEISIDY
+345 DYNEISIDY
-354 VGDVSNYNCAPI
+354 VGDVSDYNCSPI

-384 VSAPSIAK
+384 VSAPSIAR

-412 IRITLLSKNDS
+412 IRISLISKKET

-441 NKINLEAEL
+441 NGINLEAEL
-450 MTNMLYVTNNDVPG
+450 MANMLYVTNNDVPG

-473 GDEGINIASFNLGR
+473 GNEGINIASFNLGR
-487 TAPLKEAMAL
+487 TAPLKDAMAL
-497 IGIDNPVNDNVIS
+497 IGIDSPVNEKVIN

-518 VHVKSLNFNICLLYT
+518 VNVKSLNFNI
-533 SPSPRDLSTSRMPSS
+533 M
-548 A
+548 

>member
-38 KIIDKYD
+38 KIIDKYH

-241 KRFIEKGKVAGAA
+241 KRFIERGKVAGAA

-497 IGIDNPVNDNVIS
+497 IGIDNPVNDKVIS

-518 VHVKSLNFNICLLYT
+518 VHVKSLNFNII
-533 SPSPRDLSTSRMPSS
+533 
-548 A
+548 

>member
-1 MPKVLISDKLSLK
+1 MPKVLISDKLSPK
-14 AEKIFIERGIEVDVI
+14 AEKIFTERGIEVDVI
-29 TGLEKDELI
+29 IGLERDELI
-38 KIIDKYD
+38 KIIAKYD

-101 TAEHTISLI
+101 TAEHAISLI

-120 NESTHQGK
+120 NESTHSGK

-135 GTEITGKTLGV
+135 GTEITGKTLGL

-158 RALGLKMKVLAFDP
+158 RALGLKMKVLAYDP
-172 FLTEEKALDLKVK
+172 FLTEEKALELQVRKVEF
-185 KVDLEE
+185 DE
-191 LLSFS
+191 LLSSS

-210 NIINKDTLE
+210 NIINKDSLE

-241 KRFIEKGKVAGAA
+241 KKYIENGKVSGAA
-254 IDVYEIEPA
+254 IDVFELEPA
-263 KESIF
+263 TDSIF
-268 FDMEEVIC
+268 FGMEEVIC

-318 ASEAPILKP
+318 ASEAPVLKP
-327 FTKVAEQLGL
+327 FTKVSEQLGL

-354 VGDVSNYNCAPI
+354 VGDVSNYNCSPI

-384 VSAPSIAK
+384 VSAPSIAR

-412 IRITLLSKNDS
+412 IRINLLSKKET

-441 NKINLEAEL
+441 NGINLEAEL
-450 MTNMLYVTNNDVPG
+450 MANMLYVTNNDVPG

-473 GDEGINIASFNLGR
+473 GNEGINIASFNLGR
-487 TAPLKEAMAL
+487 TAPLKDAMAL
-497 IGIDNPVNDNVIS
+497 IGIDSPVNEKVIS
-510 EVKKLESV
+510 EVKKLDSV
-518 VHVKSLNFNICLLYT
+518 VNVKSLNFNI
-533 SPSPRDLSTSRMPSS
+533 M
-548 A
+548 